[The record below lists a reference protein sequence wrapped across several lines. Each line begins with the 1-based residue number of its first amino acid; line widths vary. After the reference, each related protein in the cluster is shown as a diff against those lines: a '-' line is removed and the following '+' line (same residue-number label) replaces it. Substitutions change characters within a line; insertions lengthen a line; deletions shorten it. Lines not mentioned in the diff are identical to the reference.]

1 MYINTSNYE
10 PLSGS
15 SYNPLPKVSN
25 NSMKG
30 LINIKNKD
38 HKCFLWRNVR
48 LINPH
53 DRNAE
58 RISKEDKKIAA
69 KLTFKY

>member
-1 MYINTSNYE
+1 
-10 PLSGS
+10 
-15 SYNPLPKVSN
+15 
-25 NSMKG
+25 MKG